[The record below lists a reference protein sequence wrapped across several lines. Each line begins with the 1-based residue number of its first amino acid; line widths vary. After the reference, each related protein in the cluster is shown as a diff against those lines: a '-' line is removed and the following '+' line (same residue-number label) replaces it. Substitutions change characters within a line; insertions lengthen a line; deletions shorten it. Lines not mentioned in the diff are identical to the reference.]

1 MSVLRGLL
9 GDSRIRAVELA
20 FGGFNMAEYGVWV
33 AVLVYAYQRSGVTLA
48 AVIAVAQLLPA
59 AVVAPLAARTADRR
73 GGAAALRAGYW
84 LQAGLL
90 ALTSSLLLAG
100 APAVLVYLGAILAA
114 SAVTITR
121 PAQASLLPVLVR
133 DRDQLTAVN
142 VLSGWVESLSVLAGP
157 ALAGVMITLG
167 GPGAALAAFAALV
180 AGSALAVTSQGL
192 HDQRELG
199 LADAEQPV
207 TFRGGLHALRDDHDL
222 VALVLLLGAQYL
234 VIGVLDVLLV
244 VLAISVLGLG
254 ASGAGYLN
262 AAFGAGGVLGSVA
275 ALSLIG
281 RNQLVSPLLGAAA
294 GWAVLLI
301 ALGAWPTV
309 LGAFLL
315 LAAAGTAR
323 SVLDVSGRTILLRAC
338 PEAVRGRLFGLLEGL
353 VMLGLALGSILV
365 PLLVSV
371 ANPPLTLVAVGVL
384 LSAIAL
390 LAATQLRRIDA
401 PAPGVAF
408 AG

>member
-1 MSVLRGLL
+1 VSILRGLL
-9 GDSRIRAVELA
+9 RDSRIRAVELA

-33 AVLVYAYQRSGVTLA
+33 SVLVYAYERSGVTVA

-59 AVVAPLAARTADRR
+59 AVFAPLAARTADRR
-73 GGAAALRAGYW
+73 GGAVALRAGYW

-90 ALTSSLLLAG
+90 AITSSLLLAG
-100 APAVLVYLGAILAA
+100 APAALAYAGAILAA

-133 DRDQLTAVN
+133 DHDELTAVN
-142 VLSGWVESLSVLAGP
+142 VLSGWVENLSVLAGP
-157 ALAGVMITLG
+157 ALAGLMITVG
-167 GPGAALAAFAALV
+167 GPGTALAAFAALV
-180 AGSALAVTSQGL
+180 TGSALAVTGHGL
-192 HDQRELG
+192 RQPRQ
-199 LADAEQPV
+199 LAPSDAEQPV
-207 TFRGGLHALRDDHDL
+207 TFRGGLQALRDDHDL

-234 VIGVLDVLLV
+234 VIGVLDVVLV

-281 RNQLVSPLLGAAA
+281 RNRLVGPLLGAAA
-294 GWAVLLI
+294 GWAVLLV

-323 SVLDVSGRTILLRAC
+323 SVLDVSGRTILLRAA
-338 PEAVRGRLFGLLEGL
+338 PEAVRARLFGLLEGL
-353 VMLGLALGSILV
+353 AMLGLALGSILV
-365 PLLVSV
+365 PLLVSL

-384 LSAIAL
+384 LSAVAL
-390 LAATQLRRIDA
+390 MAAGQLRRIDA
-401 PAPGVAF
+401 ATPAVAF
-408 AG
+408 AP